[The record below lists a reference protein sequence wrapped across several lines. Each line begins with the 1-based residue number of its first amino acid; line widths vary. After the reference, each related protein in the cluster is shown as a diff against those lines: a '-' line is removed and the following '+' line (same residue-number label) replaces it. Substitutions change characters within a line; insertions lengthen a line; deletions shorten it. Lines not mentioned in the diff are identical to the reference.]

1 MKQRQKT
8 LHISFNQDDEDMYF
22 DIMMQSSRTLIPMSA
37 LVRHYVREGMKST
50 KKSVISQQ

>member
-37 LVRHYVREGMKST
+37 LVRHYVREGMKSAR
-50 KKSVISQQ
+50 KSAISQQ